1 MTNARVVWVSALVAA
16 GVLAASAQS
25 AQVRY
30 ERLFP
35 LKSEEGVFAY
45 ARISP
50 DGRTLAY
57 ASIMPDP
64 ARLAAAGLP
73 RQPSRT
79 TQTVVDLKTG
89 AVQFAEAGIDAYWS
103 LDGDRM
109 IFLAQSGAGGGVTMR
124 HHPDGEIVRNVAPSS
139 LGDYFSWAVRDGK
152 NLILTIQS
160 NYYYLDGDKAALPA
174 GRVVPCD
181 GIGIG
186 DRPLI
191 SKDGRRITT
200 FVRGS
205 VVVRGLTDCE
215 NTIDTGLQGG
225 KADFS
230 FDGRHIAFHV
240 ARAGTKTYE
249 IVIVD
254 LERKTVRTLPD
265 LPGSSLFPSW
275 TRDGRLCFRYDS
287 DDYRGFMMASN
298 VLSLPARPLSAA
310 GTRVPATLRWNDLF
324 PETPS
329 PAHETT
335 LVMIWAAWSAHSPYA
350 LAELQ
355 AAGRAFAARRA
366 DVGVLTAVELS
377 SRRADIDRLLEAGAI
392 SLPEIPLAPERLFFT
407 EALNQIPTTLL
418 FRNGVLVDRRL
429 GAQSADAL
437 AAWVASR

>member
-1 MTNARVVWVSALVAA
+1 MTNARVVWVSALVTA
-16 GVLAASAQS
+16 GVLAASAQ
-25 AQVRY
+25 APRVRY
-30 ERLFP
+30 ERVFP

-50 DGRTLAY
+50 DGQTLAY
-57 ASIMPDP
+57 TSIMPDP
-64 ARLAAAGLP
+64 ERLAAAGLP

-89 AVQFAEAGIDAYWS
+89 NVQFTEAGIDAV
-103 LDGDRM
+103 LVARRRADD
-109 IFLAQSGAGGGVTMR
+109 LPGAVGR
-124 HHPDGEIVRNVAPSS
+124 RRRRNHAPSPGRRARPQRRASS
-139 LGDYFSWAVRDGK
+139 LGDYFSWAMRDGR

-160 NYYYLDGDKAALPA
+160 NYYYLDGDKAVLPA

-181 GIGIG
+181 GIGVG

-215 NTIDTGLQGG
+215 NTIDTGLQGA

-230 FDGRHIAFHV
+230 FDGRYIAFHV

-275 TRDGRLCFRYDS
+275 TKDGRLCFRYDS

-298 VLSLPARPLSAA
+298 VLSLPERPLSAA
-310 GTRVPATLRWNDLF
+310 GTRVRRPCVGTICF
-324 PETPS
+324 P
-329 PAHETT
+329 
-335 LVMIWAAWSAHSPYA
+335 
-350 LAELQ
+350 
-355 AAGRAFAARRA
+355 RRRHRR
-366 DVGVLTAVELS
+366 TRPRS
-377 SRRADIDRLLEAGAI
+377 S
-392 SLPEIPLAPERLFFT
+392 
-407 EALNQIPTTLL
+407 
-418 FRNGVLVDRRL
+418 
-429 GAQSADAL
+429 
-437 AAWVASR
+437 

>member
-1 MTNARVVWVSALVAA
+1 MTNARVVWVSALVTA
-16 GVLAASAQS
+16 GVLAASAQ
-25 AQVRY
+25 APRVRY
-30 ERLFP
+30 ERVFP

-50 DGRTLAY
+50 DGQTLAY

-64 ARLAAAGLP
+64 ERRAAAGLP

-89 AVQFAEAGIDAYWS
+89 NVQFAEAGIDAYWS
-103 LDGDRM
+103 LDGERM

-124 HHPDGEIVRNVAPSS
+124 HHPNGELVRNVAPGS

-160 NYYYLDGDKAALPA
+160 NYYYLDGDKAVLPA

-181 GIGIG
+181 GIGVG

-200 FVRGS
+200 FVRGA

-230 FDGRHIAFHV
+230 FDGRYIAFHV

-265 LPGSSLFPSW
+265 LPGSSLFPPW
-275 TRDGRLCFRYDS
+275 TKDGRLCFRYDS
-287 DDYRGFMMASN
+287 DAPGFHDGVGRA
-298 VLSLPARPLSAA
+298 VAA
-310 GTRVPATLRWNDLF
+310 GT
-324 PETPS
+324 
-329 PAHETT
+329 
-335 LVMIWAAWSAHSPYA
+335 A
-350 LAELQ
+350 LGS
-355 AAGRAFAARRA
+355 GRKCRRRC
-366 DVGVLTAVELS
+366 VGTICFQT
-377 SRRADIDRLLEAGAI
+377 RAK
-392 SLPEIPLAPERLFFT
+392 
-407 EALNQIPTTLL
+407 PT
-418 FRNGVLVDRRL
+418 RPR
-429 GAQSADAL
+429 S
-437 AAWVASR
+437 